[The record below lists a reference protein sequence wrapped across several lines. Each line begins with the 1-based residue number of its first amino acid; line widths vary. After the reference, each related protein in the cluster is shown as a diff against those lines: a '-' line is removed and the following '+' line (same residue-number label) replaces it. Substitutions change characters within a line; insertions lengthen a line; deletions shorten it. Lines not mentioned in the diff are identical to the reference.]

1 MTMKKQL
8 LYAILTAI
16 LAGVVTYVTQAMSGW
31 PIPACAGNGLTY
43 ICFICWACYFVCGCN
58 VKGAINWFLSM
69 AAGVVAG
76 ILMFVLTF
84 AFQGAMGYLLAV
96 SVAVVI
102 LVIFMM
108 FYDRVKLSGAGVF
121 VGTGLFFSLNAA
133 GALTTFTVSDYLL
146 VGGTELL
153 YAAIGLVA
161 GWLTIWFSSLVT
173 RTKGGQ

>member
-1 MTMKKQL
+1 MTVKKQL
-8 LYAILTAI
+8 VYAFLTAI
-16 LAGVVTYVTQAMSGW
+16 LAGVITYVTQALSGW
-31 PIPACAGNGLTY
+31 PISACEGNGLTY

-58 VKGAINWFLSM
+58 VKGAINWFISM

-84 AFQGAMGYLLAV
+84 EFVGAMGYLLAV

-102 LVIFMM
+102 LVVFMM
-108 FYDRVKLSGAGVF
+108 FYDRVKLNGAGVF

-133 GALTTFTVSDYLL
+133 GALTTFTLGDYLL

-153 YAAIGLVA
+153 YGLIGLAA
-161 GWLTIWFSSLVT
+161 GWLTIKFAGLVT
-173 RTKGGQ
+173 KK

>member
-1 MTMKKQL
+1 MTVKKQFV
-8 LYAILTAI
+8 YALLTAI
-16 LAGVVTYVTQAMSGW
+16 LAGIITYVTQALSGW
-31 PIPACAGNGLTY
+31 PIPACEGNGLTY

-58 VKGAINWFLSM
+58 VKGAINWFISM
-69 AAGVVAG
+69 AVGIVAG

-84 AFQGAMGYLLAV
+84 AFTGTMGYLLAV
-96 SVAVVI
+96 SVAVTI

-133 GALTTFTVSDYLL
+133 GALTTFTFGDYLL

-153 YAAIGLVA
+153 YGLVGLVA
-161 GWLTIWFSSLVT
+161 GWLTIKFAGLVT
-173 RTKGGQ
+173 KK

>member
-1 MTMKKQL
+1 MTVKKQL
-8 LYAILTAI
+8 AYAFLTAI
-16 LAGVVTYVTQAMSGW
+16 LAGVITYVTQALSGW
-31 PIPACAGNGLTY
+31 PISACEGNGLTY

-58 VKGAINWFLSM
+58 VKGAINWFISM

-84 AFQGAMGYLLAV
+84 EFVGAMGYLLAV

-102 LVIFMM
+102 LVVFMM
-108 FYDRVKLSGAGVF
+108 FYDRVKLNGAGVF

-133 GALTTFTVSDYLL
+133 GALTTFTLGDYLL

-153 YAAIGLVA
+153 YGLIGLAA
-161 GWLTIWFSSLVT
+161 GWLTIKFAGLVT
-173 RTKGGQ
+173 KK

>member
-1 MTMKKQL
+1 MTVKKQL
-8 LYAILTAI
+8 VYALLTAI
-16 LAGVVTYVTQAMSGW
+16 LAGVITYVTQALSGW
-31 PIPACAGNGLTY
+31 PIPACEGNGLTY

-84 AFQGAMGYLLAV
+84 TFMGAMGYLLAV

-102 LVIFMM
+102 LVVFMM
-108 FYDRVKLSGAGVF
+108 FYDRVKLNGAGVF

-133 GALTTFTVSDYLL
+133 GALTTFTLGDYLL

-153 YAAIGLVA
+153 YGLIGLAA
-161 GWLTIWFSSLVT
+161 GWLTIKFAGLVT
-173 RTKGGQ
+173 KK